1 MTTINNSS
9 GIHFHLLIMMYM
21 YAEREGGGER
31 EGERERERVKRKE
44 GIKVYSQACTI
55 QITGNSS
62 FMSDNCMYRTQ
73 FSVIYYYDL

>member
-1 MTTINNSS
+1 MQRER
-9 GIHFHLLIMMYM
+9 GR
-21 YAEREGGGER
+21 EREGGGRER
-31 EGERERERVKRKE
+31 ERERERVKRKE